1 MQKIVISIVTYNS
14 KYVFEVLDNLI
25 DHFADAS
32 NVRIKIFDNNSTAE
46 YKERLKNYSEDAEIT
61 FHNENLGFGSAHN
74 LNLKNLDEP
83 LFLILN
89 PDAIINK
96 DGLDKLVETI
106 SLEDD
111 TGLVVPQILNPDG
124 TIQYLIRE
132 RVSVFDY
139 ALRYLRSGVIKKMFD
154 NRLAKYECRELPDD
168 EIVPVRIGSG
178 CCMLIKKDVF
188 NAISGFD
195 ERYFMY
201 FEDYDLCL
209 ELEKNGY
216 KVLYNPFVKFIH
228 YYGKEA
234 HKNQKLFKIFI
245 TSMIKFFNKWGWKL
259 F

>member
-1 MQKIVISIVTYNS
+1 
-14 KYVFEVLDNLI
+14 
-25 DHFADAS
+25 
-32 NVRIKIFDNNSTAE
+32 
-46 YKERLKNYSEDAEIT
+46 
-61 FHNENLGFGSAHN
+61 
-74 LNLKNLDEP
+74 
-83 LFLILN
+83 
-89 PDAIINK
+89 
-96 DGLDKLVETI
+96 
-106 SLEDD
+106 
-111 TGLVVPQILNPDG
+111 
-124 TIQYLIRE
+124 
-132 RVSVFDY
+132 
-139 ALRYLRSGVIKKMFD
+139 MFD